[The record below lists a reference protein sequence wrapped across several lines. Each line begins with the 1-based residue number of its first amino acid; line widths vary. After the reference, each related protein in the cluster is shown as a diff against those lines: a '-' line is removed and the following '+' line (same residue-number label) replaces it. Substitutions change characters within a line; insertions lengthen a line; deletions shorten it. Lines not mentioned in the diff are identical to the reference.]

1 MITGII
7 GLGLLAV
14 GWLYEAVQIIK
25 EKKSRLGL
33 KFSILYTTGSLLLVV
48 YSIQVKD
55 VIFTILN
62 GLVTAISLWVSRS
75 ISNRFS

>member
-1 MITGII
+1 MNLTGII
-7 GLGLLAV
+7 GLALLAV
-14 GWLYEAVQIIK
+14 GWIYEAAQIIK

-33 KFSILYTTGSLLLVV
+33 KFSILYTTGSLLLVI

-62 GLVTAISLWVSRS
+62 GLVTAISLVSLAYS
-75 ISNRFS
+75 IRK

>member
-1 MITGII
+1 MNLTGII
-7 GLGLLAV
+7 GLALLAV
-14 GWLYEAVQIIK
+14 GWIYEAAQIIK

-33 KFSILYTTGSLLLVV
+33 KFSILYTTGSLLLVI

-62 GLVTAISLWVSRS
+62 GLVTAISLVSLAYS
-75 ISNRFS
+75 IRN

>member
-14 GWLYEAVQIIK
+14 GWMYEAVQIIK

-62 GLVTAISLWVSRS
+62 GLVTAISLVSLAYS
-75 ISNRFS
+75 IRK

>member
-14 GWLYEAVQIIK
+14 GWMYEAVQIIK

-33 KFSILYTTGSLLLVV
+33 KFSILYTTGSLLLVI

-62 GLVTAISLWVSRS
+62 GLVTAISLVSLAYS
-75 ISNRFS
+75 IRK

>member
-7 GLGLLAV
+7 GLALLAV
-14 GWLYEAVQIIK
+14 GWMYEAVQIIK

-62 GLVTAISLWVSRS
+62 GLVTAISLVSLAYS
-75 ISNRFS
+75 IRK